1 MAFDWTKVE
10 GYKEDMT
17 ADEKLALLDSYE
29 APTVTEDPDKPT
41 VSKAMY
47 DKLASDY
54 AKAKKDLRARQ
65 TASEQEESERAERE
79 EATRL
84 ELEQLRKEK
93 KLSSYKAS
101 YLTQGYDE
109 QLAEEAAA
117 AMVDEDTDALFAIM
131 SKHRANAEKALR
143 AKILKETPVPPA
155 GDEPTEEQKKKKQQ
169 EEMRKYFGLR

>member
-10 GYKEDMT
+10 GYKEEMT
-17 ADEKLALLDSYE
+17 ADEKLALLENYE
-29 APTVTEDPDKPT
+29 APAAPEEPIGNT

-47 DKLASDY
+47 DKLASEH
-54 AKAKKDLRARQ
+54 AKVKKELRAKQ

-93 KLSSYKAS
+93 RLSSYKAS
-101 YLTQGYDE
+101 YLSQGYDE

-117 AMVDEDTDALFAIM
+117 AMVDDDTDALFAVM
-131 SKHRANAEKALR
+131 RKQTVNAEKALR
-143 AKILKETPVPPA
+143 AKIMKETPVPPA
-155 GDEPTEEQKKKKQQ
+155 GDDPTEEQKKKKQM
-169 EEMRKYFGLR
+169 EERRKYFGLR